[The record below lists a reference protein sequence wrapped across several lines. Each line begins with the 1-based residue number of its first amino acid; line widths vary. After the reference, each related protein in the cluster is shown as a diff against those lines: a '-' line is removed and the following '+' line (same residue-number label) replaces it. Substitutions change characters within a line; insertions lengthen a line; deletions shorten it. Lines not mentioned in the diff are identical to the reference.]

1 MKPAAGA
8 LLLAAAA
15 VAHAEIDRATELR
28 LAKSVV
34 RIEAHVPGRYA
45 MGSAVIIGPGML
57 VTSCHVTRA
66 ALAVSVL
73 SGGLRY
79 PVRAQR
85 ADIEHDLCVLHAP
98 GVDGEPVE
106 IGSSAPLARG
116 QDVLAIGYTGGFGQ
130 QRSHGRV
137 VSLYALDRARV
148 IRSDN
153 AFSSGASGGGLFD
166 AQGRLIGVLTF
177 RLRGGQEHYY
187 SAPADWLRSLLD
199 APAQEGDPPV
209 APLAGQTFWERQP
222 PVQPLFL
229 RAFALLQSRD
239 WRGLLPVAARWADED
254 VDHSEPQRLLGLAYE
269 QLGRLGPALM
279 SFERAVAIDT
289 SDASAWFQLGALLHR
304 LGRDAD
310 AHRALEALRPLDD
323 ELARRLAARLP
334 NS

>member
-1 MKPAAGA
+1 MKSAAGA
-8 LLLAAAA
+8 LLLAAATLSQ
-15 VAHAEIDRATELR
+15 AEIDRGTELR
-28 LAKSVV
+28 LARSVV
-34 RIEAHVPGRYA
+34 RIEAKVPGRYA
-45 MGSAVIIGPGML
+45 MGSAVIIGADTL
-57 VTSCHVTRA
+57 VTSCHVTRRA
-66 ALAVSVL
+66 QAIDVL
-73 SGGLRY
+73 RGGLRY

-98 GVDGEPVE
+98 GIEGTAVE
-106 IGSSAPLARG
+106 LGSSAALARG
-116 QDVLAIGYTGGFGQ
+116 QEVLAIGYTGGFGQ
-130 QRSHGRV
+130 QRSQGRV
-137 VSLYALDRARV
+137 VSLYTLDRARV

-153 AFSSGASGGGLFD
+153 AFGSGASGGGLFD

-199 APAQEGDPPV
+199 APEQEDPPV

-229 RAFALLQSRD
+229 RASALLQSRD
-239 WRGLLPVAARWADED
+239 WRALLPVAARWADED
-254 VDHSEPQRLLGLAYE
+254 VDDSEPQRLLGLAYE
-269 QLGRLGPALM
+269 QLGRLGPALL

-289 SDASAWFQLGALLHR
+289 RDASAWFQLGALLHR
-304 LGRDAD
+304 LGRNEDAQ
-310 AHRALEALRPLDD
+310 RALDALRPLDD